1 MALLQRELTVTLGAY
16 VLAGIPIAALLLA
29 GRMSPLYAVPRGY
42 LVRWWSR
49 FALVIV
55 AFAVLMSAAG
65 LAA

>member
-1 MALLQRELTVTLGAY
+1 MALAQQELTVTLGAY

-29 GRMSPLYAVPRGY
+29 GRMSPLYAIPSGH

-49 FALVIV
+49 FALLIV
-55 AFAVLMSAAG
+55 AFAVTMSAAG